1 MRAGAVGLCRNES
14 DGPNSRSPSPSEG
27 LFFIPES
34 TMISPRTAAGEP
46 QPPTLTLTAAFEGIE
61 GSYSHAVLNAYAA
74 RRGVVFAPLGCS
86 SYRAVAQAVLSG
98 QADLGL
104 LPIDNAIAGTIR
116 EGYDVLA
123 EYELDLLAEITW
135 RMEHRL
141 LAIPGATLAGLREI
155 DSHPVVLAEC
165 GRFLGTLADVRRVP
179 VPDTGVA
186 ARDVAAAADP
196 TRGAIASAEA
206 ARRYGLIELAD
217 TIADHPD
224 NFTRFVL
231 FRAPNA
237 VGPAAE
243 FEPAEDFAVRKTSLM
258 FAVADAPGALG
269 SCLSILGAHGLNIS
283 KLDSKTRLGANAQS
297 SFYAD
302 VDGDVR
308 DERFADALR
317 ALREVTVTLHVI
329 GTYDASSAP
338 PRVYRESAIA
348 VDERPAVVP
357 KPDKVAFPKAQRQ
370 GELHVRSRVYVGDVA
385 IGDGNFV
392 IIGGP
397 CSVESRD
404 QILATAEAVAA
415 AGGVMLR
422 GGAFKPRTSP
432 YAFQGLGWEGVALL
446 AEASRASGLP
456 IVSEVMSID
465 QVERMAA
472 SVDLLQIG
480 ARNMQ
485 NYDLLKAVGKAQR
498 PVLLK
503 RGMAAS
509 IDELLAAAEYI
520 LSEGNPNVILCER
533 GIRTFETATRNTLD
547 LSAVPVLRERTHL
560 PVLVDPS
567 HGVGVRR
574 WIAPLCRAAKAV
586 GAHGL
591 LLEVHPNPAEAKCD
605 GDQALT
611 FADFRAIVAE
621 LARIPLPA

>member
-1 MRAGAVGLCRNES
+1 MTSAQAATGE
-14 DGPNSRSPSPSEG
+14 P
-27 LFFIPES
+27 
-34 TMISPRTAAGEP
+34 TAAA
-46 QPPTLTLTAAFEGIE
+46 LTMTAAFEGIE
-61 GSYSHAVLNAYAA
+61 GSYSHAVLAAYAA
-74 RRGVVFAPLGCS
+74 RRGVTFAPVGCS
-86 SYRAVAQAVLSG
+86 SYRAVAHAVLSG
-98 QADLGL
+98 RAELGL
-104 LPIDNAIAGTIR
+104 LPVDNAIAGTIR

-135 RMEHRL
+135 RMDHRL
-141 LAIPGATLAGLREI
+141 LGVPGSTLAGLREI

-165 GRFLGTLADVRRVP
+165 GRFLGSLTDVRRVP
-179 VPDTGVA
+179 VPDTGIA
-186 ARDVAAAADP
+186 ARDVAAEGSPA
-196 TRGAIASAEA
+196 RGAIASADA
-206 ARRYGLIELAD
+206 AQRYGLIELAN

-224 NFTRFVL
+224 NFTRFIL

-237 VGPAAE
+237 LGPAAE
-243 FEPAEDFAVRKTSLM
+243 FEPAEDFGVRKTSLM
-258 FAVADAPGALG
+258 FAVADEPGALG
-269 SCLSILGAHGLNIS
+269 RCLSVLGAHGLNVS
-283 KLDSKTRLGANAQS
+283 KLDSKTRLGSAGQS

-308 DERFADALR
+308 DERFAE
-317 ALREVTVTLHVI
+317 ALRELRDVTVALHLI

-338 PRVYRESAIA
+338 ARIRRAPPVV
-348 VDERPAVVP
+348 VDERPAIVP
-357 KPDKVAFPKAQRQ
+357 ERTNAALPKAQRQ
-370 GELHVRSRVYVGDVA
+370 GDHARSRVMVGNVA
-385 IGDGNFV
+385 IGDGAFV
-392 IIGGP
+392 VIGGP

-456 IVSEVMSID
+456 TVSEVMSID

-485 NYDLLKAVGKAQR
+485 NFDLLKAVGKAER

-509 IDELLAAAEYI
+509 IDELLAAAEYV

-533 GIRTFETATRNTLD
+533 GIRTFETSTRNTLD
-547 LSAVPVLRERTHL
+547 LSAIPVLRERTHL

-574 WIAPLCRAAKAV
+574 WIGPLCRAAKAV

-605 GDQALT
+605 ADQALT
-611 FADFRAIVAE
+611 FGDFKRIMDE
-621 LARIPLPA
+621 LALIPIS

>member
-1 MRAGAVGLCRNES
+1 
-14 DGPNSRSPSPSEG
+14 
-27 LFFIPES
+27 
-34 TMISPRTAAGEP
+34 MISAEPGSGEP
-46 QPPTLTLTAAFEGIE
+46 QSPALTLTAAFEGIE
-61 GSYSHAVLNAYAA
+61 GSYSHAVLEAYAA
-74 RRGVVFAPLGCS
+74 RRGVTFVPLGCS
-86 SYRAVAQAVLSG
+86 SYRAVAHAVLSG
-98 QADLGL
+98 RADLGL

-116 EGYDVLA
+116 EGYDALA

-141 LAIPGATLAGLREI
+141 LGLPGATLEGLREI

-179 VPDTGVA
+179 VPDTGLA
-186 ARDVAAAADP
+186 ARDVAAARDL
-196 TRGAIASAEA
+196 TRGAIASSDA
-206 ARRYGLIELAD
+206 ARRYGLVELAD

-237 VGPAAE
+237 QGPAAE
-243 FEPAEDFAVRKTSLM
+243 FEPAEDFAVRKTSLV
-258 FAVADAPGALG
+258 FAVADVPGALG
-269 SCLSILGAHGLNIS
+269 RCLSILGGHGLNVS
-283 KLDSKTRLGANAQS
+283 KLDSKARLGVSGQS

-308 DERFADALR
+308 DERFAAALR
-317 ALREVTVTLHVI
+317 ALQEVTVALHVI

-338 PRVYRESAIA
+338 PRARRAPAIV
-348 VDERPAVVP
+348 VDEAPPAVP
-357 KPDKVAFPKAQRQ
+357 KPGAIKHPKAQRQ
-370 GELHVRSRVYVGDVA
+370 DENVRSRVMVGDVA
-385 IGDGNFV
+385 VGDGHFV
-392 IIGGP
+392 VIGGP
-397 CSVESRD
+397 CSVESRE
-404 QILATAEAVAA
+404 QILATAHAVLE

-432 YAFQGLGWEGVALL
+432 YAFQGLGWEGVSLL
-446 AEASRASGLP
+446 AEASRATGLP
-456 IVSEVMSID
+456 IVSEVMSIE

-472 SVDLLQIG
+472 SVDVLQIG

-485 NYDLLKAVGKAQR
+485 NFDLLKAVGKTDR
-498 PVLLK
+498 PILLK
-503 RGMAAS
+503 RGMSAT
-509 IDELLAAAEYI
+509 IDEVLSSAEYI

-547 LSAVPVLRERTHL
+547 LSAIPVLRERTHL
-560 PVLVDPS
+560 PVIVDPS

-605 GDQALT
+605 ADQALT
-611 FADFRAIVAE
+611 FRDFARIMAE
-621 LARIPLPA
+621 LASLPSFAEIHAT